1 MGIYSLPPGE
11 IAGMVIGFLLTLF
24 IFSYLLGDNVLF
36 RIASHIFIGVSTGYF
51 AVIIILNVVWPR
63 IILPVTELTPVSI
76 QSLLGLVPLILSLI
90 LLTKLTPIWRG
101 YGSPV
106 MAFLVGTG
114 VAIAIGGAVMGTL
127 LPQISGTINLFEI
140 QLTGLEQ
147 GSYWVVVAESVLILL
162 ATLSTLIYFQFSSK
176 NQPGNLSGRITLQK
190 RIANLGEIFIAITF
204 GTIFAKILIAALTA
218 FVGSVNEIITA
229 FTKIF

>member
-1 MGIYSLPPGE
+1 
-11 IAGMVIGFLLTLF
+11 
-24 IFSYLLGDNVLF
+24 
-36 RIASHIFIGVSTGYF
+36 
-51 AVIIILNVVWPR
+51 
-63 IILPVTELTPVSI
+63 
-76 QSLLGLVPLILSLI
+76 
-90 LLTKLTPIWRG
+90 
-101 YGSPV
+101 
-106 MAFLVGTG
+106 
-114 VAIAIGGAVMGTL
+114 VMGTL

-147 GSYWVVVAESVLILL
+147 GGYWVVVAESVLILL